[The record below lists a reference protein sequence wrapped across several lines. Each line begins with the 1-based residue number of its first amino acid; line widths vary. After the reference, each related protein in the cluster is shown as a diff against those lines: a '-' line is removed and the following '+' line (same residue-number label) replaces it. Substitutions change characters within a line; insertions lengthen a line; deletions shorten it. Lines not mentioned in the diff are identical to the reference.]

1 MKLIKQLKVDY
12 DFFIIN
18 FNELKKIKINNLTVL
33 PFITKLSQPDE
44 THLTSTQVVENI
56 EKIKEFLSYNNP
68 DDENEISSYEF
79 IYDSIQYSYL
89 MYLYKEK
96 KLNFNDPILLKSGRF
111 ILFLLM
117 YRLMYFRKEKEFD
130 LETKKILENN
140 LAKHAEYA
148 YLYAI
153 RFLKKPWKELEQ
165 SKNYYDI
172 KLSSIKLEYLTDCI
186 VNNIDFKNTDGES
199 SRVIFD
205 YLINNPIYKKD
216 LDILL
221 SSKNLI
227 EWTLKGLFSF
237 NYFRKLD
244 EYIFNNF
251 EYIYVNHFYS
261 YMYFNSLNQKIEK
274 FDLKEVRKRI
284 YETPTMLILF
294 IDEFQRDK
302 DIMNEI
308 YNNSEII
315 NKNMLKDLKSLAV
328 FLNFIAIKKQK
339 YFFDFMDNNL
349 NIIDD
354 IFEAIKDDSVLSNFT
369 SAVAYYYL
377 QDIKDEFLFSD
388 IRRKRFK
395 ELFETKFPQVIKK
408 ISQYSNSALS
418 YAISTG
424 EQFIEGEKEIFKEPF
439 LKKQYLEMLK
449 KLGPKEIKN
458 YDSYDF
464 SEIK

>member
-33 PFITKLSQPDE
+33 PFITKLSQPNE

-172 KLSSIKLEYLTDCI
+172 KLSSLKLEYLTDCI
-186 VNNIDFKNTDGES
+186 VNN
-199 SRVIFD
+199 
-205 YLINNPIYKKD
+205 KD

-227 EWTLKGLFSF
+227 ELTLKGLFSF

-294 IDEFQRDK
+294 IDKFQRDK

-369 SAVAYYYL
+369 SAVASYYL

-449 KLGPKEIKN
+449 KLGPKQIKN